1 MFKNYF
7 KTAWR
12 NILRSKGYSALNI
25 LGLAGG
31 MAVALM
37 IGLWVYNEC
46 SYDRFLP
53 GFQQLYRVQRNYD
66 SNGDTL
72 TFPTTSLKL
81 ADALRTQIPEI
92 EYVAESDWMGPHGLM
107 VGDKKF
113 YLSGARIGSDFLK
126 MFQYPLL
133 RGNAGV

>member
-7 KTAWR
+7 KIAWR
-12 NILRSKGYSALNI
+12 NILRSKGYSLLNI

-31 MAVALM
+31 MAVALI
-37 IGLWVYNEC
+37 IGLWVYNEY
-46 SYDRFLP
+46 SYDKFLP
-53 GFQQLYRVQRNYD
+53 GYGRLYKVQRNYY

-72 TFPTTSLKL
+72 TFPTISLKL
-81 ADALRTQIPEI
+81 ANVLREQVPEI

-113 YLSGARIGSDFLK
+113 YFKGARIGSDFLK
-126 MFQYPLL
+126 MFKYP
-133 RGNAGV
+133 